1 MELVLLPVGSV
12 SNVDDLP
19 PLLHGHYPASSLLRG
34 SPSLSV
40 ASVLLASRLLRLC
53 LVWALCC
60 EAHFQ
65 SGDLFFLLSSS
76 VSLFDLESRFFAPT
90 HSIARPGAR
99 RSCQGWPSHRPFQVL
114 CPCQATP

>member
-34 SPSLSV
+34 SPSLSG

-90 HSIARPGAR
+90 HSIARPARAGAVKVGR
-99 RSCQGWPSHRPFQVL
+99 RTDLSK
-114 CPCQATP
+114 